1 MCQIM
6 RTIETMCDT
15 NNPQDKKT
23 LLLAKLVDD
32 RFNTI
37 EEFQKSIIEKVD
49 FISKNV
55 SNELTKLDRIVS
67 VIQSDRDDCPVY
79 QNKEKVNDI
88 MIFVRRPK
96 LTLLLALGLGAL
108 AGIGSGEVGQTFI
121 KWIITLIK

>member
-1 MCQIM
+1 M

-37 EEFQKSIIEKVD
+37 EEFQRSIIKKVD
-49 FISKNV
+49 LISKSVN
-55 SNELTKLDRIVS
+55 NELLKLDKIVLT
-67 VIQSDRDDCPVY
+67 IQSDRDDCPVY
-79 QNKEKVNDI
+79 QHKEKVNDI

-108 AGIGSGEVGQTFI
+108 AGIGSGEVGQAFI

>member
-1 MCQIM
+1 M

-15 NNPQDKKT
+15 NNSQDKKT

-49 FISKNV
+49 FISKSV
-55 SNELTKLDRIVS
+55 SDELTTLDKIVS
-67 VIQSDRDDCPVY
+67 AIQSDRDDCPVY
-79 QNKEKVNDI
+79 QHKEKVNDI

-108 AGIGSGEVGQTFI
+108 AGIGSGEVSQAFI